1 MSNIDLLEYRIN
13 RLEKAEE
20 DKQKI
25 IEGIAKELNLFIQES
40 KLHNAQ
46 QDNKIRNI
54 MLIGTAIGTVVG
66 TVVLNVGMA
75 LFDNFLGG

>member
-1 MSNIDLLEYRIN
+1 MSNIDLLDYRIN